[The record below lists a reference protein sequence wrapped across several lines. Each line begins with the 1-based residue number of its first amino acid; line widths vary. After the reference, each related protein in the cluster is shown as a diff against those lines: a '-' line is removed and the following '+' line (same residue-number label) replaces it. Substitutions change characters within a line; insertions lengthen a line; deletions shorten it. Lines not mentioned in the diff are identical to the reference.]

1 MGKLSQNIGEEMKT
15 AMRAKD
21 KVRLEAIRAIKSA
34 ILLAQTDKGAGGELS
49 EDDELKILQRMQ
61 KQRKDSLEIYEKQ
74 DREDLAADE
83 RAQLAVIE
91 TFLPKQMSE
100 DELKTYL
107 QGLFDKLGI
116 QGPQDMGK
124 IMGVASKELAGK
136 ADGKAISGMVKQL
149 LS

>member
-1 MGKLSQNIGEEMKT
+1 MGKLSQNIGEEIKT
-15 AMRAKD
+15 AMKAKD
-21 KVRLEAIRAIKSA
+21 KGRLEALRAIKSA
-34 ILLAQTDKGAGGELS
+34 ILMAQTDKGAGGELS

-61 KQRKDSLEIYEKQ
+61 KQRKDSLEIYEQ
-74 DREDLAADE
+74 QNREDLAVDE
-83 RAQLAVIE
+83 RDQLAIIE

-107 QGLFDKLGI
+107 QALMDKLGI